1 MIDLRSDTVTHPT
14 PAMLEAMTRA
24 PLGDDVFG
32 DDPTVLELE
41 REAAL
46 LLGKEAALFTP
57 SGTMANTIAIA
68 VSTTPGDEMVLMEDS
83 HIFLYEGGGSAR
95 LWGVHAHPLPAPE
108 GCLTPAAVEGAIRA
122 DDPHHPRTRLVC
134 LENTHNMQGG
144 RVVPAAAV
152 ESVAEVCRARGLHLH
167 LDGARLFHASVALGV
182 PLATLAAPVD
192 TVSCC
197 FSKGLSCPVGSVL
210 AGSAATIAEARRVRK
225 VLGGGM
231 RQAGVLAAAARVALE
246 SGIDRL
252 AEDHARTRRL
262 AEGIGALPGVALDP
276 STPESN
282 IVFVKFADLDVP
294 GHADFAAR
302 LEAEGIRTIAAG
314 ARGIRLVVHRQ
325 IDDAAIEETIEGF
338 ARLRLNP

>member
-1 MIDLRSDTVTHPT
+1 MS
-14 PAMLEAMTRA
+14 A

-32 DDPTVLELE
+32 DDPTVNALE
-41 REAAL
+41 RDAAA

-68 VSTTPGDEMVLMEDS
+68 VATSPGDEMILMEDS

-95 LWGVHAHPLPAPE
+95 LWGVHAHPLAAPD
-108 GCLTPAAVEGAIRA
+108 GCLTPQAVESAIRA
-122 DDPHHPRTRLVC
+122 DDPHHPRTKLVC

-144 RVVPAAAV
+144 RVV
-152 ESVAEVCRARGLHLH
+152 SVASIEAVATVCRARGLHLH

-182 PLATLAAPVD
+182 PLRALVASVD

-197 FSKGLSCPVGSVL
+197 FSKGLSCPIGSIL
-210 AGSAATIAEARRVRK
+210 AGRSETIALARRVRK

-252 AEDHARTRRL
+252 ADDHLRTKRL
-262 AEGIGALPGVALDP
+262 GEGIEKLAGVTLNPAP
-276 STPESN
+276 PESN
-282 IVFVKFADLDVP
+282 IVFVNFADLDP
-294 GHADFAAR
+294 AGHAALAAR
-302 LEAEGIRTIAAG
+302 LEEAGIRTIAAG
-314 ARGIRLVVHRQ
+314 PRGIRLVVHRQ
-325 IDDAAIEETIEGF
+325 IDDADIEQTIEAF
-338 ARLRLNP
+338 TRLRG